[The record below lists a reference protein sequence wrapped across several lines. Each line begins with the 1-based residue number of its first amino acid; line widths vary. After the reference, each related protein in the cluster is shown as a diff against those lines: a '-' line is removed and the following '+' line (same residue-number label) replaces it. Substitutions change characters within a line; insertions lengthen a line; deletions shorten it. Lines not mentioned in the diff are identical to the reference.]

1 MKEKYTDIIK
11 KIDIDVA
18 RINEKLVPMETQMVR
33 LQMEED
39 SLYDIINDAEKRLK
53 ELKLALHSKR
63 AHGNSKKVY
72 KSIGLCDEVYSL
84 KKEKKIL
91 EDFRKTYTD
100 TV

>member
-1 MKEKYTDIIK
+1 
-11 KIDIDVA
+11 
-18 RINEKLVPMETQMVR
+18 
-33 LQMEED
+33 
-39 SLYDIINDAEKRLK
+39 
-53 ELKLALHSKR
+53 LHSKR